1 MKFLSTFIYFEERRE
16 GWGLYVSFLVD
27 NKLNRIN
34 LLVGRN
40 EQRNSLGKG
49 KGKGIFPENENS

>member
-1 MKFLSTFIYFEERRE
+1 MKFLSTFIYFEEGRE

-49 KGKGIFPENENS
+49 KGIFPENENS